1 MKDKNG
7 NEIDV
12 NQFNKYVKLGKVIL
26 RDMNYDRYSSYVNAI
41 YRKYDRETITSW
53 MEKPET
59 HVKELRNASIYLYE
73 VSSHYRRL
81 INYFAKLSTLSYVVL
96 PYKMNMVK
104 KPELDKIKR
113 QYQKILHVLEVMNIR
128 HELVKILTVCFRE
141 DVYYGYVYKT
151 PDSYYI
157 RQLDSDYCKITKIE
171 DGCFLYQF
179 DFTFFDRF
187 PNMLESYGE
196 EFETK
201 YELYRLNKAPRWQ
214 DLDPKREFCVK
225 INEDIPFPMP
235 PFIGVFYGIYDIDDY
250 KSLKKSQT
258 EIGNYKILGMEIPLD
273 SEGNYQI
280 DQDTALT
287 YYRNLTNVLPEN
299 IGAFLTPMKVTD
311 YEFEKSGSVD
321 DNKVN
326 DAVQTFWDDA
336 GVGSL
341 LFSNAKQTSATL
353 RLSIMADEQI
363 VFAFM
368 RQIER
373 NINRLLK
380 YETGDKFKIQI
391 LDVTYFN
398 QQEMYK
404 TYLSGAQASLPMAT
418 MACSAMGLAQYDMM
432 SMNYLEN
439 DVMGI
444 FDNFLPLSTS
454 YTQSG
459 DANRPTQ
466 EERGETLSD
475 SGEVTRE
482 SNANN
487 EN

>member
-1 MKDKNG
+1 MSKFG
-7 NEIDV
+7 
-12 NQFNKYVKLGKVIL
+12 KYVESFGKYIKLNQITL
-26 RDMNYDRYSSYVNAI
+26 RDLNSNSFNSNSASI
-41 YRKYDRETITSW
+41 YRKYDRETVTTW
-53 MEKPET
+53 LENPENNEKN
-59 HVKELRNASIYLYE
+59 LRNASIYLYE

-81 INYFAKLSTLSYVVL
+81 INYFAKLSTISYIIL
-96 PYKMNMVK
+96 PYKLNPLKEKESKNFK
-104 KPELDKIKR
+104 K
-113 QYQKILHVLEVMNIR
+113 QYQKIANALEVMNLR

-141 DVYYGYVYKT
+141 DIYYGYIYKT
-151 PDSYYI
+151 TDSYYI
-157 RQLDSDYCKITKIE
+157 RRLDSDYCKISKIE
-171 DGCFLYQF
+171 DGCYLYQF
-179 DFTFFDRF
+179 DFSYFDR
-187 PNMLESYGE
+187 NQEMLDSYGE
-196 EFETK
+196 EFINK
-201 YELYRLNKAPRWQ
+201 YKLYKDSKAPRWQ

-225 INEDIPFPMP
+225 VNEDILFPMP

-250 KSLKKSQT
+250 KALKKAKT
-258 EIGNYKILGMEIPLD
+258 EIGNYKILGMQIPLD
-273 SEGNYQI
+273 NEGNYLI

-287 YYRNLTNVLPEN
+287 YYRNLSNVLPEN
-299 IGAFLTPMKVTD
+299 IGAFLTPMKVSE
-311 YEFEKSGSVD
+311 YEFEKSGAVD

-373 NINRLLK
+373 NVNRLLK
-380 YETGDKFKIQI
+380 MESGADKFKIQI

-398 QQEMYK
+398 QENMYK

-418 MACSAMGLAQYDMM
+418 MANATMGLSQQDMIA
-432 SMNYLEN
+432 MNYLEN
-439 DVMGI
+439 DVMQI
-444 FDNFLPLSTS
+444 FDKFTPLSTS

-459 DANRPTQ
+459 DDTKPTQ
-466 EERGETLSD
+466 EERGEQLSD
-475 SGEVTRE
+475 AGEVTRE
-482 SNANN
+482 TNGNA

>member
-1 MKDKNG
+1 
-7 NEIDV
+7 
-12 NQFNKYVKLGKVIL
+12 
-26 RDMNYDRYSSYVNAI
+26 
-41 YRKYDRETITSW
+41 
-53 MEKPET
+53 
-59 HVKELRNASIYLYE
+59 
-73 VSSHYRRL
+73 
-81 INYFAKLSTLSYVVL
+81 
-96 PYKMNMVK
+96 
-104 KPELDKIKR
+104 
-113 QYQKILHVLEVMNIR
+113 
-128 HELVKILTVCFRE
+128 
-141 DVYYGYVYKT
+141 
-151 PDSYYI
+151 
-157 RQLDSDYCKITKIE
+157 
-171 DGCFLYQF
+171 
-179 DFTFFDRF
+179 
-187 PNMLESYGE
+187 
-196 EFETK
+196 
-201 YELYRLNKAPRWQ
+201 
-214 DLDPKREFCVK
+214 
-225 INEDIPFPMP
+225 MP

-311 YEFEKSGSVD
+311 YEFEQSGSVD

-336 GVGSL
+336 GVGSS

-380 YETGDKFKIQI
+380 YDTGDKFKIQI

-418 MACSAMGLAQYDMM
+418 MACSAM
-432 SMNYLEN
+432 
-439 DVMGI
+439 
-444 FDNFLPLSTS
+444 STMARS
-454 YTQSG
+454 TVPSW
-459 DANRPTQ
+459 
-466 EERGETLSD
+466 
-475 SGEVTRE
+475 
-482 SNANN
+482 
-487 EN
+487 